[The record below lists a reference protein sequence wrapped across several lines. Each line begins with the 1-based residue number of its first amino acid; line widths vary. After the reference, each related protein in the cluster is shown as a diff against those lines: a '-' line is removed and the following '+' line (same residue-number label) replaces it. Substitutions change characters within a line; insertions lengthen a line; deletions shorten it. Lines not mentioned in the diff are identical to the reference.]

1 MMTESLTLTEFLE
14 NTGATLSFFDVGRR
28 VSAISRDD
36 FLAFEKTEQSYP
48 YPLQKKAWL
57 AVLQQRPTTL
67 TEPVIWFIQFDLDEQ
82 GKLVQATRDYFLHR
96 FVELAAEAAD
106 GKTSD
111 LGAALEDNPYVFK
124 PRDDKLAN
132 LNAQLGLH
140 LNREPSQYFEHAKAY
155 FSGAVGW
162 DQWAFVGYQGI
173 ADLAARIGDNE
184 IADLMTQAIP
194 HLPNEPLV
202 ALCQC
207 LENQSLPDELAN
219 SLSAK
224 LNSEI
229 ADAAVL
235 AALVRGLSQ
244 APERYR
250 NSAIQKALS
259 TKFATDPEV
268 LAAIGGRAWEAM
280 QNPEVALSYLETL
293 ADKKVDQAIF
303 NHCIS
308 DLLRISTLQ
317 QPLLAVMRDPK
328 RSDQL
333 AQAFQAMLS

>member
-1 MMTESLTLTEFLE
+1 MNASLTLTEFLE
-14 NTGATLSFFDVGRR
+14 KTGATLDFYDVGRR

-36 FLAFEKTEQSYP
+36 FLAFEKTELSYP
-48 YPLQKKAWL
+48 FPLQKKAWL
-57 AVLQQRPTTL
+57 AVLQQRPTSL
-67 TEPVIWFIQFDLDEQ
+67 SEPVIWFIRFDLDEQ

-140 LNREPSQYFEHAKAY
+140 LNREPSQYFEHAKAF
-155 FSGAVGW
+155 FSGTVGW
-162 DQWAFVGYQGI
+162 DQWAFVGFQGI
-173 ADLAARIGDNE
+173 ADLAARISDNE
-184 IADLMTQAIP
+184 IADLITQSIP

-207 LENQSLPDELAN
+207 LENQALPDELAK
-219 SLSAK
+219 SLSTK
-224 LNSEI
+224 LDSESI
-229 ADAAVL
+229 DAAVL

-244 APERYR
+244 APQSYR
-250 NSAIQKALS
+250 DLAIRKALS
-259 TKFATDPEV
+259 TAFATDPEI

-280 QNPEVALSYLETL
+280 QSPEIALEYLETL
-293 ADKKVDQAIF
+293 ANKKVDQAIF

-333 AQAFQAMLS
+333 AQAFQAMLG

>member
-1 MMTESLTLTEFLE
+1 MNASLTLTEFLE
-14 NTGATLSFFDVGRR
+14 NTGATIDFYDVGRR

-36 FLAFEKTEQSYP
+36 FLAFEKTELSYP
-48 YPLQKKAWL
+48 FPLQKKAWL
-57 AVLQQRPTTL
+57 AVLQQRPTSL
-67 TEPVIWFIQFDLDEQ
+67 SEPVIWFIRFDLDEQ

-96 FVELAAEAAD
+96 LVELAAEAAD

-155 FSGAVGW
+155 FSGAVDW
-162 DQWAFVGYQGI
+162 NQWAFVGFQGI
-173 ADLAARIGDNE
+173 ADLAARISDNE
-184 IADLMTQAIP
+184 IADLITQSIP

-207 LENQSLPDELAN
+207 LENQALPDELAK
-219 SLSAK
+219 SLTTK
-224 LNSEI
+224 LDSESI
-229 ADAAVL
+229 DAAVL

-244 APERYR
+244 APQSYR
-250 NSAIQKALS
+250 DLAIRKALS
-259 TKFATDPEV
+259 TAFATDPEI

-280 QNPEVALSYLETL
+280 QSPEIALEYLETL
-293 ADKKVDQAIF
+293 ANKKVDQAIF
-303 NHCIS
+303 NYCIS

-333 AQAFQAMLS
+333 AHAFQAMLG

>member
-1 MMTESLTLTEFLE
+1 MNASLTLTEFLE
-14 NTGATLSFFDVGRR
+14 NTGATLDFYDVGRR
-28 VSAISRDD
+28 VSTISRDD
-36 FLAFEKTEQSYP
+36 FLAFEKTELSYP
-48 YPLQKKAWL
+48 FPLQKKAWL
-57 AVLQQRPTTL
+57 AVLQQRPTSL
-67 TEPVIWFIQFDLDEQ
+67 SEPVIWFIRFDLDEQ

-140 LNREPSQYFEHAKAY
+140 LNRGPSQYFEHAKAY

-162 DQWAFVGYQGI
+162 DQWAFVGFQGI
-173 ADLAARIGDNE
+173 ADLAARISDNE
-184 IADLMTQAIP
+184 IADLITQSIP

-207 LENQSLPDELAN
+207 LENQALPDELAK
-219 SLSAK
+219 SLSTK
-224 LNSEI
+224 LDSESI
-229 ADAAVL
+229 DAAVL

-244 APERYR
+244 APQSYR
-250 NSAIQKALS
+250 DLAIRKALS
-259 TKFATDPEV
+259 TAFATDPEI

-280 QNPEVALSYLETL
+280 QSPEIALEYLETL
-293 ADKKVDQAIF
+293 ANKKVDQAIF

-333 AQAFQAMLS
+333 AHAFQAMLG

>member
-1 MMTESLTLTEFLE
+1 MNASLTLTEFLE
-14 NTGATLSFFDVGRR
+14 NTGATLDFYDVGRR
-28 VSAISRDD
+28 VSTISRDD
-36 FLAFEKTEQSYP
+36 FLAFEKTELSYP
-48 YPLQKKAWL
+48 FPLRKKAWL
-57 AVLQQRPTTL
+57 AVLQQRPTSL
-67 TEPVIWFIQFDLDEQ
+67 SEPVIWFIRFDLDEQ

-111 LGAALEDNPYVFK
+111 LGVALEDNPYVFK

-162 DQWAFVGYQGI
+162 DQWAFVGFQGI
-173 ADLAARIGDNE
+173 ADLAARISDNE
-184 IADLMTQAIP
+184 IADLITQSIP

-207 LENQSLPDELAN
+207 LENQALPDELAK
-219 SLSAK
+219 SLTTK
-224 LNSEI
+224 LDSESI
-229 ADAAVL
+229 DAAVL

-244 APERYR
+244 APQSYR
-250 NSAIQKALS
+250 DLAIRKALS
-259 TKFATDPEV
+259 TAFATDPEI

-280 QNPEVALSYLETL
+280 QSPEIALEYLETL
-293 ADKKVDQAIF
+293 ANKKVDQAIF

-333 AQAFQAMLS
+333 AHAFQAMLG

>member
-14 NTGATLSFFDVGRR
+14 NTGATLSLFDVGRR
-28 VSAISRDD
+28 VSVISRDD

-57 AVLQQRPTTL
+57 AILQQRPTSL

-106 GKTSD
+106 GKSSD
-111 LGAALEDNPYVFK
+111 LDAALEDNPHVFK

-140 LNREPSQYFEHAKAY
+140 LNREPSQYFEHAKSY

-173 ADLAARIGDNE
+173 ADLAARIGDKE

-207 LENQSLPDELAN
+207 LENQSLPDGLAS

-224 LNSEI
+224 LDSEVT
-229 ADAAVL
+229 DAAVL

-244 APERYR
+244 APEKHRD
-250 NSAIQKALS
+250 SAIRKSLS
-259 TKFATDPEV
+259 TEFATDPEV

-280 QNPEVALSYLETL
+280 QNPEIALSYLETL
-293 ADKKVDQAIF
+293 ADKEVDQAIF

-333 AQAFQAMLS
+333 AKAFQAMLG

>member
-1 MMTESLTLTEFLE
+1 MTESLTLTEFLE
-14 NTGATLSFFDVGRR
+14 NTGASLRFYDVGRR
-28 VSAISRDD
+28 VSTISRDD
-36 FLAFEKTEQSYP
+36 FLAFEKTELSYP
-48 YPLQKKAWL
+48 FPLQKKAWL
-57 AVLQQRPTTL
+57 AVLQQRPTSL

-106 GKTSD
+106 GKISD

-124 PRDDKLAN
+124 PREDKLAN

-173 ADLAARIGDNE
+173 ADLAARIKEND
-184 IADLMTQAIP
+184 IADLITQSIP

-207 LENQSLPDELAN
+207 LENQVLPDELAK
-219 SLSAK
+219 SLSTK
-224 LNSEI
+224 LKCEI
-229 ADAAVL
+229 ADPAVL

-244 APERYR
+244 APQSYR
-250 NSAIQKALS
+250 DQAIEKALS
-259 TKFATDPEV
+259 TAFATDPEI

-280 QNPEVALSYLETL
+280 QNPEIALAYLETL

-308 DLLRISTLQ
+308 DLLRISALQ
-317 QPLLAVMRDPK
+317 QPLLTVMRDPK
-328 RSDQL
+328 RSERL
-333 AQAFQAMLS
+333 AQAFQAMLG

>member
-1 MMTESLTLTEFLE
+1 MSETLTLTEFLE
-14 NTGATLSFFDVGRR
+14 NTGASLGFYDVGRR
-28 VSAISRDD
+28 VTAIGRND
-36 FLAFEKTEQSYP
+36 FLAFEKTEASYP

-57 AVLQQRPTTL
+57 AVLQQRPTAL
-67 TEPVIWFIQFDLDEQ
+67 AEPVIWFIRFDLDEQ

-106 GKTSD
+106 GNTPD
-111 LGAALEDNPYVFK
+111 LGAALEDNPYTFK
-124 PRDDKLAN
+124 PREDKLAN
-132 LNAQLGLH
+132 LNAQLGLQ
-140 LNREPSQYFEHAKAY
+140 LNKAPSQYFEHAKAY
-155 FSGAVGW
+155 FAGSVGW

-173 ADLAARIGDNE
+173 ADLAARANE
-184 IADLMTQAIP
+184 SEITELLSQAIP

-207 LENQSLPDELAN
+207 LENLVLPNSIAKELAR
-219 SLSAK
+219 K
-224 LNSEI
+224 LDLEI
-229 ADAAVL
+229 TNAPVL

-244 APERYR
+244 APEAQR
-250 NSAIQKALS
+250 NEAILKALS
-259 TKFATDPEV
+259 SEHASDPEV
-268 LAAIGGRAWEAM
+268 LAAIGGRAWESMKDAD
-280 QNPEVALSYLETL
+280 VALAYLEAL
-293 ADKKVDQAIF
+293 ADKNVEQTIF

-333 AQAFQAMLS
+333 AHAFQAMLG

>member
-1 MMTESLTLTEFLE
+1 MNASLTLTEFLE
-14 NTGATLSFFDVGRR
+14 NTGATLDFYDVGRR

-36 FLAFEKTEQSYP
+36 FLAFEKTELSYP
-48 YPLQKKAWL
+48 FPLQKKAWL
-57 AVLQQRPTTL
+57 AVLQQRPTSL
-67 TEPVIWFIQFDLDEQ
+67 SEPVIWFIRFDLDEQ

-140 LNREPSQYFEHAKAY
+140 LNRGPSQYFEHAKAY

-162 DQWAFVGYQGI
+162 DQWAFVGFQGI
-173 ADLAARIGDNE
+173 ADLAARISDNE
-184 IADLMTQAIP
+184 IADLITQSIP

-207 LENQSLPDELAN
+207 LENQALPDELAK
-219 SLSAK
+219 SLTTK
-224 LNSEI
+224 LDSESI
-229 ADAAVL
+229 DAAVL

-244 APERYR
+244 APQSYR
-250 NSAIQKALS
+250 DLAIRKALS
-259 TKFATDPEV
+259 TAFATDPEI

-280 QNPEVALSYLETL
+280 QSPEIALEYLETL
-293 ADKKVDQAIF
+293 ANKKVDQAIF

-333 AQAFQAMLS
+333 AHAFQAMLG

>member
-1 MMTESLTLTEFLE
+1 MNASLTLTEFLE
-14 NTGATLSFFDVGRR
+14 NTGATLDFYDVGRR

-36 FLAFEKTEQSYP
+36 FLAFEKTELSYP
-48 YPLQKKAWL
+48 FPLQKKAWL
-57 AVLQQRPTTL
+57 AVLQQRPTSL
-67 TEPVIWFIQFDLDEQ
+67 SEPVIWFIRFDLDEQ

-140 LNREPSQYFEHAKAY
+140 LNRGPSQYFEHAKAY

-162 DQWAFVGYQGI
+162 DQWAFVGFQGI
-173 ADLAARIGDNE
+173 ADLAARISDNE
-184 IADLMTQAIP
+184 IADLITQSIP

-207 LENQSLPDELAN
+207 LENQALPDELAK
-219 SLSAK
+219 SLSTK
-224 LNSEI
+224 LDSESI
-229 ADAAVL
+229 DAAVL

-244 APERYR
+244 APQSYR
-250 NSAIQKALS
+250 DLAIRKALS
-259 TKFATDPEV
+259 TAFATDPEI

-280 QNPEVALSYLETL
+280 QSPEIALEYLETL
-293 ADKKVDQAIF
+293 ANKKVDQAIF

-333 AQAFQAMLS
+333 AHAFQAMLG